1 MSKETILIVE
11 DNARNRKLLRDVL
24 SHHGYQVLEANSGE
38 EGLAL
43 ATAQRP
49 QLVMMDI
56 QLPGIDGVETLR
68 RLRDNGGTRAIPVMA
83 VTASVMGQEVQRI
96 HDAGFDDYL
105 QKPVSLKEM
114 LAAVERLLAR
124 SSPHSQL

>member
-105 QKPVSLKEM
+105 QKPVSLKDM

-124 SSPHSQL
+124 TSSHSQL